1 MRANGVDPGLIQ
13 QAMGGMMDPVT
24 RFTLYKTESGSGQR
38 IILLQKNHT
47 GPFASKK
54 VKMSDKFAFSVK
66 QIRGGYWEL
75 VPDKMLPPGEYAFSA
90 LDMTGSSARGPGVLL
105 FAFGVD

>member
-1 MRANGVDPGLIQ
+1 
-13 QAMGGMMDPVT
+13 
-24 RFTLYKTESGSGQR
+24 
-38 IILLQKNHT
+38 
-47 GPFASKK
+47 
-54 VKMSDKFAFSVK
+54 MSDKFTFSVK
-66 QIRGGYWEL
+66 KIRDGYWEL